1 MDRRERLE
9 GGLLEGMLA
18 ALDGRQSEM
27 WTALPGIIRKVNL
40 AAMTVEVEPTVQIRR
55 RVSWLNTTT
64 WVKIPMLVDV
74 PIIYPSGGGYTLTFP
89 ITPGDEAL
97 VIFASRCIDSWWQL
111 GGVQVQAEL
120 RMHSLS
126 DGFAIVGPRSQPR
139 VLNPPPLA
147 TAVELR
153 SDDQAS
159 RIRIEASGKIKV
171 DSSAS
176 DVEVN
181 APAGAIKLTAPSIQ
195 IVGDVAITGALTNN
209 GVNVGSTHTHSG
221 VDTGAG
227 TSGPP
232 T

>member
-9 GGLLEGMLA
+9 GGLLEGVLA
-18 ALDGRQSEM
+18 ALDGRQSEL
-27 WTALPGIIRKVNL
+27 WTALPGIIRKINL
-40 AAMTVEVEPTVQIRR
+40 AAMTVEVEPTIQIRR
-55 RVSWLNTTT
+55 RGSWLNSSS
-64 WVKIPMLVDV
+64 WIKIPMLVDV
-74 PIIYPSGGGYTLTFP
+74 PIVYPGGGGFTLTFP
-89 ITPGDEAL
+89 IKPGDEAL

-139 VLNPPPLA
+139 VISPSADAN
-147 TAVELR
+147 AVELR
-153 SDDQAS
+153 SDDQSS
-159 RIRIEASGKIKV
+159 RVRIEPSGKIRV
-171 DSSAS
+171 ESADA
-176 DVEVN
+176 DVEVE
-181 APAGAIKLTAPSIQ
+181 ASGAIKLTAPSIQ

-209 GVNVGSTHTHSG
+209 GVNVGSTHTHSD
-221 VDTGAG
+221 VDPGAG